1 MGRYPGPKEAHLT
14 SKDYL
19 EFLDGEL
26 GFPRETL
33 FNLCVAAVKSKVE
46 VKEGIT
52 VTYRGVAMRQKRVA
66 AHRFVLMR
74 SAIFL
79 IEFKMTKAGKLIDR
93 VVQVHLEIWRTS
105 RIL

>member
-1 MGRYPGPKEAHLT
+1 MGRYPGPKETHLT

-19 EFLDGEL
+19 EFLDGTL
-26 GFPRETL
+26 GFPQGTL

-46 VKEGIT
+46 VKEGVT

-66 AHRFVLMR
+66 GHRFVQVR

-79 IEFKMTKAGKLIDR
+79 IEFMMTKAGKQYDR
-93 VVQVHLEIWRTS
+93 AVQVHLEV
-105 RIL
+105 